1 MYSTHCFLVSC
12 LGLALSS
19 LVFTHG
25 VSQAQTST
33 ITADPEAEA
42 LRTIWQVTGGLAGGD
57 EVGQDAVGLGD
68 LFGTGRGVWGVYYG
82 KLLQWKLFR
91 HDSDTI
97 AKDTVAFK
105 TIKNSG
111 SIWVGEFWGKGEKG
125 VVMYTGSSDT
135 TGGETKYFQ
144 ELHAFHVSADTI
156 SDSIATMM
164 NSRTMTPRTRMSISK
179 YGVMAADLN
188 NDGADELVMAIP
200 GAVTD
205 TGNRYNPE
213 IWIFKGGPDFRLD
226 SPTVIVTDTRRG
238 DGLWW
243 EAATGD
249 FDGDGHTDI
258 FMGGGNSGDFRKPSR
273 MTFYWGNG
281 TLEGYTDIANRR
293 TVELTGE
300 LPHSASGVTP
310 LDCDGDGIPDLAIDH
325 RVNPSRGT
333 YIFRSRT
340 GKNART
346 RSYHRSDADNVLP
359 DVVLHMHGGHLNDSS
374 RRYEM
379 LQMGLIEGQ
388 TGYPPH
394 MFFAGGDNGPDQ
406 SYDAFAGFG
415 GYPLF
420 DVNGDGWDDF
430 IGINYTVNL
439 RAGIAV
445 IYAGGPYI
453 PSPKVSGVE
462 AIAGEGHSQA
472 ITVWPNPLR
481 DDLHIAWR
489 GDLRR
494 IPRSFR
500 VHDLLGREVAHG
512 GVPPGTK
519 AALWRSGDLPGGTYL
534 LSVYAHDGGM
544 ITTTHII
551 KY

>member
-1 MYSTHCFLVSC
+1 MYSNYYVLC
-12 LGLALSS
+12 LSLALSC
-19 LVFTHG
+19 LVVTSG

-33 ITADPEAEA
+33 ITADPEAEE
-42 LRTIWQVTGGLAGGD
+42 LRPIWRVKGGLAGGD
-57 EVGQDAVGLGD
+57 EVGYAAGGLGD
-68 LFGTGRGVWGVYYG
+68 LFGTGKGAWAVFYG
-82 KLLQWKLFR
+82 KLSQWRFYR
-91 HDSDTI
+91 NDSDSI
-97 AKDTVAFK
+97 AKDTVPFK
-105 TIKNSG
+105 TTQAYHPLPPV
-111 SIWVGEFWGKGEKG
+111 VGEFWGEGKKGII
-125 VVMYTGSSDT
+125 MYTGIADT
-135 TGGETKYFQ
+135 TEDTITSHQ
-144 ELHAFHVSADTI
+144 ELHAFRVESGYI
-156 SDSIATMM
+156 SDSIATMLDT
-164 NSRTMTPRTRMSISK
+164 RTMPSLVEISISS
-179 YGVMAADLN
+179 YGVLAADLN
-188 NDGADELVMAIP
+188 HDGADEFIIATNGVIH
-200 GAVTD
+200 D
-205 TGNRYNPE
+205 TGISYIPE
-213 IWIFKGGPDFRLD
+213 IWIFKGGPEFSLD
-226 SPTVIVTDTRRG
+226 SPTVIARDTRKN
-238 DGLWW
+238 DFLWW

-258 FMGGGNSGDFRKPSR
+258 FMGGATSASAEGPSR

-281 TLEGYTDIANRR
+281 SLEGYVDTNNRR
-293 TVELTGE
+293 TVVFGGE
-300 LPHSASGVTP
+300 RPRARFGMTP
-310 LDCDGDGIPDLAIDH
+310 FDCDGDGLLDLAIDQ
-325 RVNPSRGT
+325 VPQPQQGT
-333 YIFRSRT
+333 HIFRSRT

-346 RSYHRSDADNVLP
+346 RSYHFDDADNVLP
-359 DVVLHMHGGHLNDSS
+359 EVVGHMKGGYLNDSS

-379 LQMGLIEGQ
+379 LQMGVLEGQ

-494 IPRSFR
+494 TPRSFR
-500 VHDLLGREVAHG
+500 VHDALGNEVAHG
-512 GVPPGTK
+512 DVSPGTR
-519 AALWRSGDLPGGTYL
+519 AALWHSGDLSAGIYF
-534 LSVYAHDGGM
+534 LSVLAHDGGI
-544 ITTTHII
+544 ITTTRII
-551 KY
+551 KQ